1 MPYSI
6 ISSGCHYRTTEG
18 LLFSTSIA
26 LFSVPCPTFV
36 CNDACNLSHVRAVF
50 QGVKLL
56 VVATR
61 STDKSQSNVRSKL
74 LFLGMLIAKG
84 NEKAEQALE
93 VRSRE

>member
-1 MPYSI
+1 MECI
-6 ISSGCHYRTTEG
+6 
-18 LLFSTSIA
+18 
-26 LFSVPCPTFV
+26 
-36 CNDACNLSHVRAVF
+36 HVTAIF

-61 STDKSQSNVRSKL
+61 STDKSQSNVRAKL

-93 VRSRE
+93 VRSQQER